1 MTRLSLPRWLA
12 GAIARAAGRLSRRLG
27 RGGGTTLPGL
37 LLNRLRPQATAE
49 MARAI
54 ADGVILLSGT
64 NGKTTTARLIRA
76 ALDASGARVVA
87 NTAGSNLE
95 RGVATALLYAEAP
108 DIALFEVDEAA
119 LGALVAQTRPRV
131 VVLMNLFRD
140 QLDRYGELEH
150 LAQRWRSVVAGLD
163 PNTTLVYNADDPA
176 VAEIGAGH
184 PNSVAYGIEDLL
196 VGRDQLPHAADNTNC
211 RRCDSPLEYRLVTIG
226 HLGQWS
232 CPSCGLSRPQPDVN
246 ATNVEFQGMDG
257 QQVTI
262 SIADRSTGGPTSG
275 QIDGPTSES
284 INEPTSGGIDGPTG
298 ESTRGEIDGSLIGG
312 STGASIDVSLR
323 LPGLPN
329 TYNAVAA
336 AATALAVGLAPA
348 TIGEAL
354 AQQGAAFGRAEHIHV
369 GTRRVTTLLAKN
381 PAGANENLRMVL
393 NESHPLHL
401 LILLNDR
408 TADGQDVSWIWDV
421 DYELLLDQDR
431 LTSLTLGGTRAHD
444 LALRFRYAGA
454 DSTRMSVVPE
464 PAAAFDM
471 ALQAC
476 GPNGRLYVLPTY
488 TAMLDFRH
496 VLANRGLVGKFWEDQ

>member
-1 MTRLSLPRWLA
+1 M
-12 GAIARAAGRLSRRLG
+12 
-27 RGGGTTLPGL
+27 PGL

-54 ADGVILLSGT
+54 PDGVILLSGT
-64 NGKTTTARLIRA
+64 NGKTTTARLIRS
-76 ALDASGARVVA
+76 ALDASGAQVVA

-95 RGVATALLYAEAP
+95 RGVATALLHAEDP

-119 LGALVAQTRPRV
+119 LGALVKQTRPRV
-131 VVLMNLFRD
+131 VTLMNLFRD

-150 LAQRWRSVVAGLD
+150 LAQSWRAVVAELD
-163 PNTTLVYNADDPA
+163 PDTTLVYNADDPA
-176 VAEIGAGH
+176 VAEIGVEHA
-184 PNSVAYGIEDLL
+184 NSVCYGIDDPA
-196 VGRDQLPHAADNTNC
+196 VGREHLSHAADNTNC
-211 RRCDSPLEYRLVTIG
+211 RRCDTPLQYRMVTIG

-232 CPSCGLSRPQPDVN
+232 CPSCGLSRPQPEVR
-246 ATNVEFQGMDG
+246 ATTVALQGMDG

-262 SIADRSTGGPTSG
+262 SNADG
-275 QIDGPTSES
+275 
-284 INEPTSGGIDGPTG
+284 
-298 ESTRGEIDGSLIGG
+298 
-312 STGASIDVSLR
+312 SIDVSLR

-336 AATALAVGLAPA
+336 TATALAVGLAPE
-348 TIGEAL
+348 TIAEAL
-354 AQQGAAFGRAEHIHV
+354 ARRGAAFGRAEHIAV
-369 GTRRVTTLLAKN
+369 GQRRVTTLLAKN

-393 NESHPLHL
+393 NERHPLHL

-454 DSTRMSVVPE
+454 DSTKMSVVPE

>member
-1 MTRLSLPRWLA
+1 MKRLSLPRWLA
-12 GAIARAAGRLSRRLG
+12 ATIARAAGRLSRGLG

-49 MARAI
+49 MAGAI
-54 ADGVILLSGT
+54 PDGVILLSGT

-76 ALDASGARVVA
+76 ALDASGAQVVA

-95 RGVATALLYAEAP
+95 RGVATALLHAEDP

-119 LGALVAQTRPRV
+119 LGALVKQTRPRV
-131 VVLMNLFRD
+131 VTLMNLFRD

-150 LAQRWRSVVAGLD
+150 LAQSWRAVVAELD
-163 PNTTLVYNADDPA
+163 PDTTLVYNADDPA
-176 VAEIGAGH
+176 VAEIGAEH
-184 PNSVAYGIEDLL
+184 ANSVCYGIDDPA
-196 VGRDQLPHAADNTNC
+196 VGREHLSHAADNTNC
-211 RRCDSPLEYRLVTIG
+211 RRCDTPLQYRMVTIG

-232 CPSCGLSRPQPDVN
+232 CPSCGLSRPQPEVR
-246 ATNVEFQGMDG
+246 ATTVALQGMDG

-262 SIADRSTGGPTSG
+262 SSAGG
-275 QIDGPTSES
+275 
-284 INEPTSGGIDGPTG
+284 
-298 ESTRGEIDGSLIGG
+298 
-312 STGASIDVSLR
+312 SIDVSLR

-336 AATALAVGLAPA
+336 TATAFAVGLAPE
-348 TIGEAL
+348 TIAEAL
-354 AQQGAAFGRAEHIHV
+354 ARRGAAFGRAEHIAV
-369 GTRRVTTLLAKN
+369 GQRRVTTLLAKN

-393 NESHPLHL
+393 NERHPLHL

-454 DSTRMSVVPE
+454 DSTKMSVVPE

>member
-1 MTRLSLPRWLA
+1 M
-12 GAIARAAGRLSRRLG
+12 
-27 RGGGTTLPGL
+27 
-37 LLNRLRPQATAE
+37 
-49 MARAI
+49 
-54 ADGVILLSGT
+54 
-64 NGKTTTARLIRA
+64 
-76 ALDASGARVVA
+76 A

-95 RGVATALLYAEAP
+95 RGVATALLHAENP

-119 LGALVAQTRPRV
+119 LGALVKQTRPKV
-131 VVLMNLFRD
+131 VTLMNLFRD

-150 LAQRWRSVVAGLD
+150 LAQSWRAVVAELD
-163 PNTTLVYNADDPA
+163 PSTTLVYNADDPA
-176 VAEIGAGH
+176 LAEIGAGH
-184 PNSVAYGIEDLL
+184 PKSVSYGIEDPL

-211 RRCDSPLEYRLVTIG
+211 RRCSAPLQYQMITIG
-226 HLGQWS
+226 HLGQWA
-232 CPSCGLSRPQPDVN
+232 CLSCGLTRPQPEVR
-246 ATNVEFQGMDG
+246 ATTVALQGMDG
-257 QQVTI
+257 QQVAI
-262 SIADRSTGGPTSG
+262 SSAGG
-275 QIDGPTSES
+275 
-284 INEPTSGGIDGPTG
+284 
-298 ESTRGEIDGSLIGG
+298 
-312 STGASIDVSLR
+312 SIDVSLR

-336 AATALAVGLAPA
+336 TATALAVGLAPE
-348 TIGEAL
+348 TIAEAL
-354 AQQGAAFGRAEHIHV
+354 ARRGAAFGRAEHIAV
-369 GTRRVTTLLAKN
+369 GQRRVTTLLAKN

-454 DSTRMSVVPE
+454 DSTKMSVVPE

>member
-1 MTRLSLPRWLA
+1 MKYPTLPLWLA
-12 GAIARAAGRLSRRLG
+12 ATVARAAGRLSRRLG

-54 ADGVILLSGT
+54 PDGVILLSGT
-64 NGKTTTARLIRA
+64 NGKTTTARLIRS
-76 ALDASGARVVA
+76 ALDASGAQVVA

-95 RGVATALLYAEAP
+95 RGVATALLHAEDP

-150 LAQRWRSVVAGLD
+150 LAQSWRAVVAELD
-163 PNTTLVYNADDPA
+163 PDTTLVYNADDPA
-176 VAEIGAGH
+176 VAEIGVEH
-184 PNSVAYGIEDLL
+184 TNSVCYGIDDPA
-196 VGRDQLPHAADNTNC
+196 VGREHLSHAADNTNC
-211 RRCDSPLEYRLVTIG
+211 RRCDTPLQYRMVTIG

-232 CPSCGLSRPQPDVN
+232 CPSCGLSRPQPEVR
-246 ATNVEFQGMDG
+246 ATTVALQGMDG

-262 SIADRSTGGPTSG
+262 SNADG
-275 QIDGPTSES
+275 
-284 INEPTSGGIDGPTG
+284 
-298 ESTRGEIDGSLIGG
+298 
-312 STGASIDVSLR
+312 SIDVSLR

-336 AATALAVGLAPA
+336 TATALAVGLAPE
-348 TIGEAL
+348 TIAEAL
-354 AQQGAAFGRAEHIHV
+354 ARRGAAFGRAEHIAV
-369 GTRRVTTLLAKN
+369 GQRRVTTLLAKN

-476 GPNGRLYVLPTY
+476 GPDGRLYVLPTY

>member
-1 MTRLSLPRWLA
+1 MKYPTLPLWLA
-12 GAIARAAGRLSRRLG
+12 ATVARAAGRLSRRLG

-54 ADGVILLSGT
+54 PDGVILLSGT
-64 NGKTTTARLIRA
+64 NGKTTTARLIRS
-76 ALDASGARVVA
+76 ALDASGAQVVA

-95 RGVATALLYAEAP
+95 RGVATALMHAENP

-119 LGALVAQTRPRV
+119 LGALVKQTRPKV
-131 VVLMNLFRD
+131 VTLMNLFRD

-150 LAQRWRSVVAGLD
+150 LAQRWRSVVAELD
-163 PNTTLVYNADDPA
+163 PDTTLVYNADDPA
-176 VAEIGAGH
+176 LAEIGAEH
-184 PNSVAYGIEDLL
+184 ANSVCYGIDDPD
-196 VGRDQLPHAADNTNC
+196 VGREHLSHAADNTNC
-211 RRCDSPLEYRLVTIG
+211 RRCDTPLHYRMVTIG

-232 CPSCGLSRPQPDVN
+232 CPSCGLSRPQPEVR
-246 ATNVEFQGMDG
+246 ATTVALQGMDG
-257 QQVTI
+257 QRVAI
-262 SIADRSTGGPTSG
+262 SSAGG
-275 QIDGPTSES
+275 
-284 INEPTSGGIDGPTG
+284 
-298 ESTRGEIDGSLIGG
+298 
-312 STGASIDVSLR
+312 SIDVSLR

-336 AATALAVGLAPA
+336 TATALAVGLAPE
-348 TIGEAL
+348 TIAEAL
-354 AQQGAAFGRAEHIHV
+354 GKRGAAFGRAEHIAV
-369 GTRRVTTLLAKN
+369 GQRRVTTLLAKN

>member
-1 MTRLSLPRWLA
+1 MKRLSLPRWLA
-12 GAIARAAGRLSRRLG
+12 ANIARAAGRLSRGLG

-49 MARAI
+49 MASAI
-54 ADGVILLSGT
+54 PDGVILLSGT

-76 ALDASGARVVA
+76 ALDASGAQVVA

-95 RGVATALLYAEAP
+95 RGVATALLHAENP

-119 LGALVAQTRPRV
+119 LGALVKQTRPKV
-131 VVLMNLFRD
+131 VTLMNLFRD

-150 LAQRWRSVVAGLD
+150 LAQSWRAVVAELD
-163 PNTTLVYNADDPA
+163 PDTTLVYNADDPA
-176 VAEIGAGH
+176 VAEIGAEH
-184 PNSVAYGIEDLL
+184 ANSVCYGIDDPD
-196 VGRDQLPHAADNTNC
+196 VGREHLSHAADNTNC
-211 RRCDSPLEYRLVTIG
+211 RRCDTPLQYRMVTIG

-232 CPSCGLSRPQPDVN
+232 CPSCGLSRPQPEVR
-246 ATNVEFQGMDG
+246 ATTVALQGMDG
-257 QQVTI
+257 QQVAI
-262 SIADRSTGGPTSG
+262 SSAGG
-275 QIDGPTSES
+275 
-284 INEPTSGGIDGPTG
+284 
-298 ESTRGEIDGSLIGG
+298 
-312 STGASIDVSLR
+312 SIDVSLR

-336 AATALAVGLAPA
+336 TATALAVGLAPE
-348 TIGEAL
+348 TIAEAL
-354 AQQGAAFGRAEHIHV
+354 AQRGAAFGRAEHIGV
-369 GTRRVTTLLAKN
+369 GQRRVTTLLAKN

-421 DYELLLDQDR
+421 DYELLLDQYR

-454 DSTRMSVVPE
+454 DSTKMSVVPE

>member
-1 MTRLSLPRWLA
+1 MKYPTLPLWLA
-12 GAIARAAGRLSRRLG
+12 ATVARAAGRLSRRLG

-54 ADGVILLSGT
+54 PDGVILLSGT
-64 NGKTTTARLIRA
+64 NGKTTTARLIRS
-76 ALDASGARVVA
+76 ALDASGAQVVA

-95 RGVATALLYAEAP
+95 RGVATALLHAEDP

-119 LGALVAQTRPRV
+119 LGALVKQTRPRV
-131 VVLMNLFRD
+131 VTLMNLFRD

-150 LAQRWRSVVAGLD
+150 LAQSWRAVVAELD
-163 PNTTLVYNADDPA
+163 PDTTLVYNADDPA
-176 VAEIGAGH
+176 VAEIGVEH
-184 PNSVAYGIEDLL
+184 TNSVCYGIDDPA
-196 VGRDQLPHAADNTNC
+196 VGREHLSHAADNTNC
-211 RRCDSPLEYRLVTIG
+211 RRCDTPLQYRMVTIG

-232 CPSCGLSRPQPDVN
+232 CPSCGLSRPQPEVR
-246 ATNVEFQGMDG
+246 ATTVALQGMDG

-262 SIADRSTGGPTSG
+262 SNADG
-275 QIDGPTSES
+275 
-284 INEPTSGGIDGPTG
+284 
-298 ESTRGEIDGSLIGG
+298 
-312 STGASIDVSLR
+312 SIDVSLR

-336 AATALAVGLAPA
+336 TATALAVGLAPE
-348 TIGEAL
+348 TIAEAL
-354 AQQGAAFGRAEHIHV
+354 ARRGAAFGRAEHIAV
-369 GTRRVTTLLAKN
+369 GQRRVTTLLAKN

-393 NESHPLHL
+393 NERHPLHL

-454 DSTRMSVVPE
+454 DSTKMSVVPE

>member
-1 MTRLSLPRWLA
+1 MKYPTLPLWLA
-12 GAIARAAGRLSRRLG
+12 ATVARAAGRLSRRLG

-37 LLNRLRPQATAE
+37 LLNRLRRQATAE

-54 ADGVILLSGT
+54 PDGVILLSGT
-64 NGKTTTARLIRA
+64 NGKTTTARLIRS
-76 ALDASGARVVA
+76 ALDASGAQVVA

-95 RGVATALLYAEAP
+95 RGVATALLHAANP

-150 LAQRWRSVVAGLD
+150 LAQSWRAVVAELD
-163 PNTTLVYNADDPA
+163 PDTTLVYNADDPA
-176 VAEIGAGH
+176 VAEIGVEHA
-184 PNSVAYGIEDLL
+184 NSVCYGIDDPA
-196 VGRDQLPHAADNTNC
+196 VGREHLSHAADNTSC
-211 RRCDSPLEYRLVTIG
+211 RRCDTPLPERMVTIG

-232 CPSCGLSRPQPDVN
+232 CPSCGLSRPQPEVR
-246 ATNVEFQGMDG
+246 ATTVALQGMDG

-262 SIADRSTGGPTSG
+262 SNADG
-275 QIDGPTSES
+275 
-284 INEPTSGGIDGPTG
+284 
-298 ESTRGEIDGSLIGG
+298 
-312 STGASIDVSLR
+312 SIDVSLR

-336 AATALAVGLAPA
+336 TATALAVGLAPE
-348 TIGEAL
+348 TIAEAL
-354 AQQGAAFGRAEHIHV
+354 ARRGAAFGRAEHIAV
-369 GTRRVTTLLAKN
+369 GQRRVTTLLAKN

-476 GPNGRLYVLPTY
+476 GPDGRLYVLPTY

>member
-1 MTRLSLPRWLA
+1 MKYPTLPLWLA
-12 GAIARAAGRLSRRLG
+12 ATVARAAGRLSRRLG

-54 ADGVILLSGT
+54 PDGVILLSGT
-64 NGKTTTARLIRA
+64 NGKTTTARLIRS
-76 ALDASGARVVA
+76 ALDASGAQVVA

-95 RGVATALLYAEAP
+95 RGVATALLHAEDP

-119 LGALVAQTRPRV
+119 LGALVKQTRPRV
-131 VVLMNLFRD
+131 VTLMNLFRD

-150 LAQRWRSVVAGLD
+150 LAQSWRAVVAELD
-163 PNTTLVYNADDPA
+163 PDTTLVYNADDPA
-176 VAEIGAGH
+176 VAEIGVEHA
-184 PNSVAYGIEDLL
+184 NSVCYGIDDPA
-196 VGRDQLPHAADNTNC
+196 VGREHLSHAADNTNC
-211 RRCDSPLEYRLVTIG
+211 RRCDTPLQYRMVTIG

-232 CPSCGLSRPQPDVN
+232 CPSCGLSRPQPEVR
-246 ATNVEFQGMDG
+246 ATTVALQGMDG

-262 SIADRSTGGPTSG
+262 SNADG
-275 QIDGPTSES
+275 
-284 INEPTSGGIDGPTG
+284 
-298 ESTRGEIDGSLIGG
+298 
-312 STGASIDVSLR
+312 SIDVSLR

-336 AATALAVGLAPA
+336 TATALAVGLAPE
-348 TIGEAL
+348 TIAEAL
-354 AQQGAAFGRAEHIHV
+354 ARRGAAFGRAEHIAV
-369 GTRRVTTLLAKN
+369 GQRRVTTLLAKN

-393 NESHPLHL
+393 NERHPLHL

-454 DSTRMSVVPE
+454 DSTKMSVVPE

>member
-1 MTRLSLPRWLA
+1 MKYPTLPLWLA
-12 GAIARAAGRLSRRLG
+12 ATVARATGRLSRRLG

-54 ADGVILLSGT
+54 PDGVILLSGT
-64 NGKTTTARLIRA
+64 NGKTTTARLIRS
-76 ALDASGARVVA
+76 ALDASGTQVVA

-95 RGVATALLYAEAP
+95 RGVATALLHAANP

-150 LAQRWRSVVAGLD
+150 LAQSWRAVIAELD
-163 PNTTLVYNADDPA
+163 PDTTLVYNADDPA
-176 VAEIGAGH
+176 VAEIGAEH
-184 PNSVAYGIEDLL
+184 ANSVCYGIDDPAA
-196 VGRDQLPHAADNTNC
+196 GREHLSHAADNTNC
-211 RRCDSPLEYRLVTIG
+211 RRCDTPLHYRMVTIG

-232 CPSCGLSRPQPDVN
+232 CPSCGLSRPQPEVR
-246 ATNVEFQGMDG
+246 ATTVALQGMDG

-262 SIADRSTGGPTSG
+262 SSAGG
-275 QIDGPTSES
+275 
-284 INEPTSGGIDGPTG
+284 
-298 ESTRGEIDGSLIGG
+298 
-312 STGASIDVSLR
+312 SIDVSLR

-336 AATALAVGLAPA
+336 TATALAVGLAPE
-348 TIGEAL
+348 TIAEAL
-354 AQQGAAFGRAEHIHV
+354 GKRGAAFGRAEHIAV
-369 GTRRVTTLLAKN
+369 GQRRVTTLLAKN

>member
-1 MTRLSLPRWLA
+1 MKYPTLPLWLA
-12 GAIARAAGRLSRRLG
+12 ATVARAAGRLSRRLG

-54 ADGVILLSGT
+54 PDGVILLSGT
-64 NGKTTTARLIRA
+64 NGKTTTARLIRS
-76 ALDASGARVVA
+76 ALDASGAQVVA

-95 RGVATALLYAEAP
+95 RGVATALLHAEDP

-150 LAQRWRSVVAGLD
+150 LAQSWRAVVAELD
-163 PNTTLVYNADDPA
+163 PDTTLVYNADDPA
-176 VAEIGAGH
+176 VAEIGVEH
-184 PNSVAYGIEDLL
+184 TNSVCYGIDDPA
-196 VGRDQLPHAADNTNC
+196 VGREHLSHAADNTNC
-211 RRCDSPLEYRLVTIG
+211 RRCDTPLQYRMVTIG

-232 CPSCGLSRPQPDVN
+232 CPSCGLSRPQPEVR
-246 ATNVEFQGMDG
+246 ATTVALQGMDG

-262 SIADRSTGGPTSG
+262 SNADG
-275 QIDGPTSES
+275 
-284 INEPTSGGIDGPTG
+284 
-298 ESTRGEIDGSLIGG
+298 
-312 STGASIDVSLR
+312 SIDVSLR

-336 AATALAVGLAPA
+336 TATALAVGLAPE
-348 TIGEAL
+348 TIAEAL
-354 AQQGAAFGRAEHIHV
+354 ARRGAAFGRAEHIAV
-369 GTRRVTTLLAKN
+369 GQRRVTTLLAKN

-393 NESHPLHL
+393 NERHPLHL

-454 DSTRMSVVPE
+454 DSTKMSVVPE

>member
-1 MTRLSLPRWLA
+1 MKYPTLPLWLA
-12 GAIARAAGRLSRRLG
+12 ATVARAAGRLSRRLG

-54 ADGVILLSGT
+54 PDGVILLSGT
-64 NGKTTTARLIRA
+64 NGKTTTARLIRS
-76 ALDASGARVVA
+76 ALDASGAQVVA

-95 RGVATALLYAEAP
+95 RGVATALLHAANP

-150 LAQRWRSVVAGLD
+150 LAQSWRAVVAELD
-163 PNTTLVYNADDPA
+163 PDTTLVYNADDPA
-176 VAEIGAGH
+176 VAEIGVEHA
-184 PNSVAYGIEDLL
+184 NSVCYGIDDPA
-196 VGRDQLPHAADNTNC
+196 VGREHLSHAADNTNC
-211 RRCDSPLEYRLVTIG
+211 RRCDTPLQYRMVTIG

-232 CPSCGLSRPQPDVN
+232 CPSCGLNRPQPQVR
-246 ATNVEFQGMDG
+246 ATTVALQGMDG

-262 SIADRSTGGPTSG
+262 SNADG
-275 QIDGPTSES
+275 
-284 INEPTSGGIDGPTG
+284 
-298 ESTRGEIDGSLIGG
+298 
-312 STGASIDVSLR
+312 SIDVSLR

-336 AATALAVGLAPA
+336 TATALAVGLAPE
-348 TIGEAL
+348 TIAEAL
-354 AQQGAAFGRAEHIHV
+354 GKRGAAFGRAEHIAV
-369 GTRRVTTLLAKN
+369 GQRRVTTLLAKN

-476 GPNGRLYVLPTY
+476 GPDGRLYVLPTY